1 MRFLF
6 AFALLP
12 LFVAVAPAA
21 EKTLT
26 VPSLP
31 ESITSFGACAA
42 DGYVYVY
49 GGHSGKTHT
58 YSHDTT
64 LGKFRRLRPGTDT
77 TWQELPESLHLQGLA
92 LVAHKGK
99 VIRVGGMEPRNKQ
112 GEESN
117 NHSTASVQVFD
128 PAASKGKWAD
138 LPPLPAPRSSHD
150 AVVVGDTLVV
160 AGGWNMK
167 GKGSTPEWHDT
178 FHTLN
183 LADPKAKWT
192 SEKQPFERRALTAA
206 AFDGKTYMI
215 GGLGKDS
222 MTDTAV
228 NVFDPKTG
236 KWSDGPDFPAGT
248 MNGFTPASVVVG
260 KSLYL
265 SPYDGVVYKLDG
277 DKWAEVGKLTTPRFV
292 HRAVPNGEYGF
303 LAIGGAAK
311 GGNRADVEV
320 ISVK

>member
-1 MRFLF
+1 MRFLIS
-6 AFALLP
+6 AFLLLP
-12 LFVAVAPAA
+12 FVTVAPAG
-21 EKTLT
+21 EKAPA
-26 VPSLP
+26 VPDLP
-31 ESITSFGACAA
+31 ESLTSFGACVA

-64 LGKFRRLRPGTDT
+64 LGKFRRLRPGADT
-77 TWQELPESLHLQGLA
+77 AWQELPESLHLQGLA
-92 LVAHKGK
+92 LVAHQGN
-99 VIRVGGMEPRNKQ
+99 VIRVGGMEPRNKS
-112 GEESN
+112 GDPSDSV
-117 NHSTASVQVFD
+117 STATVQAFD
-128 PAASKGKWAD
+128 PKAGRWAD

-192 SEKQPFERRALTAA
+192 TAKQPFERRALTAA
-206 AFDGKTYMI
+206 AFDGKAYLL

-222 MTDTAV
+222 QTDTAV
-228 NVFDPKTG
+228 NVFDPQTG
-236 KWSDGPDFPAGT
+236 KWSDGPDFPAGA
-248 MNGFTPASVVVG
+248 MNGFTPAAVVVG

-265 SPYDGVVYKLDG
+265 SPHDGVVYKLEG
-277 DKWAEVGKLTTPRFV
+277 GKWAVVGKLTTPRFV
-292 HRAVPNGEYGF
+292 HRAVPHGENRF

-320 ISVK
+320 ISIK

>member
-1 MRFLF
+1 MSFLLCS
-6 AFALLP
+6 LLLLAP
-12 LFVAVAPAA
+12 PTADGPAA
-21 EKTLT
+21 KT
-26 VPSLP
+26 PKIPDLP

-77 TWQELPESLHLQGLA
+77 SWQELPESLHLQGLA
-92 LVAHKGK
+92 LVAHQGK
-99 VIRVGGMEPRNKQ
+99 VIRVGGMEPRNKP
-112 GEESN
+112 GETSD

-128 PAASKGKWAD
+128 PASPNKWAD

-167 GKGSTPEWHDT
+167 GKEKPEWHDT

-206 AFDGKTYMI
+206 AFDGKVYVL
-215 GGLGKDS
+215 GGMGTDS
-222 MTDTAV
+222 QADTAV

-236 KWSDGPDFPAGT
+236 KWGDGPDFPSGT
-248 MNGFTPASVVVG
+248 MNGFTPAAVVVG

-277 DKWAEVGKLTTPRFV
+277 DKWADVGKLTTPRFV
-292 HRAVPNGEYGF
+292 HRAVPHGENGF